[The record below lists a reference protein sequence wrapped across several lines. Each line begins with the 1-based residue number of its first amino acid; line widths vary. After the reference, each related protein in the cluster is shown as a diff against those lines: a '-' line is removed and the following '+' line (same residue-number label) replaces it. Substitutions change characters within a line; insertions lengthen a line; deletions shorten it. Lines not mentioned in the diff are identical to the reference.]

1 MGAGADVR
9 PLGSIV
15 LPGTLMGQPPPAG
28 FGRARYALPPRCRAP
43 RGPAAHPMTH
53 EDPTAPGPQGP
64 EPLDSTEGALGP
76 ASGERPGGGALDL
89 DALSWLEAL
98 AADPARQAEL
108 DEEHLDRLRAA
119 AGRIAFPDRTARRG
133 LARARRR
140 ARREEVR
147 RADDAALEA
156 TSNRAMKRA
165 LRFPTAPPALEV
177 GERHRELLERQAA
190 EPERATTGDARHLRE
205 SKGCYVCK
213 VEFTE
218 LHHHYDSMC
227 PACAEL
233 NWQKRH
239 QTADLSGRTALVTGS
254 RVKIGYE
261 ATLMLLR
268 AGARVVATT
277 RFPCDSARRFR
288 AEPDF
293 ETWGE
298 RLVIHGLD
306 LRHTPSVEAFCEHVL
321 ASEERL
327 DFLVHNACQTVR
339 RPPAYYRHLVEAER
353 PDELDAGGRSLVAG
367 HEELVAQLRAGSGPE
382 ALVAASHD
390 EGTAGI
396 DRAASLSQLDLLAEA
411 HEAHLFPEGIYDGE
425 GQQLDLRDGN
435 SWRMELA
442 EVPTVELLEVQLVN
456 QIAPFVMTARLKPL
470 MTAVPTRDKHVVN
483 VSAMEGQFYRTFKT
497 TRHPHTNMAKA
508 ALNMMTRTSAA
519 DFVKDGIHM
528 NSVDTGWVTDEDPF
542 EKAVEKEER
551 QRFAPPLDSVD
562 GAARVLDPIFV
573 GFNTGVHC
581 WGQFLKDYEPTRW

>member
-1 MGAGADVR
+1 M
-9 PLGSIV
+9 LW
-15 LPGTLMGQPPPAG
+15 PPPPLAVPE
-28 FGRARYALPPRCRAP
+28 APAPAPPAMASDPPHDPEDSAP
-43 RGPAAHPMTH
+43 APAQGPAGLA
-53 EDPTAPGPQGP
+53 
-64 EPLDSTEGALGP
+64 
-76 ASGERPGGGALDL
+76 
-89 DALSWLEAL
+89 WLEAL
-98 AADPARQAEL
+98 AADPTLQAAL
-108 DEEHLDRLRAA
+108 DPADLDRLRAA

-140 ARREEVR
+140 ARRAEVR

-165 LRFPTAPPALEV
+165 LRFPTAPPAAEV
-177 GERHRELLERQAA
+177 SARHRELLERQAA
-190 EPERATTGDARHLRE
+190 GAEQAPERRRLAE
-205 SKGCYVCK
+205 PKGCYVCK
-213 VEFTE
+213 ADFTE

-233 NWQKRH
+233 NWEKRH

-288 AEPDF
+288 AEEDF
-293 ETWGE
+293 DTWQD

-321 ASEERL
+321 ATEERL
-327 DFLVHNACQTVR
+327 DVLVHNACQTVR

-353 PDELDAGGRSLVAG
+353 PEDLDAGARALVAG
-367 HEELVAQLRAGSGPE
+367 HEELVARLQGVQGEGDGPGDDPGAGTGSGPDGGS
-382 ALVAASHD
+382 LVTPGDLD

-411 HEAHLFPEGIYDGE
+411 HEAHLFPEGIYDGD

-456 QIAPFVMTARLKPL
+456 QIAPFVITARLKPL
-470 MTAVPTRDKHVVN
+470 MLAVPTRDKHVVN

-508 ALNMMTRTSAA
+508 ALNMMTRTSAP
-519 DFVKDGIHM
+519 DFVRDGIHM

-542 EKAVEKEER
+542 EKTVEKGER
-551 QRFAPPLDSVD
+551 QRFAPPLDSID
-562 GAARVLDPIFV
+562 GAARVLDPVFV